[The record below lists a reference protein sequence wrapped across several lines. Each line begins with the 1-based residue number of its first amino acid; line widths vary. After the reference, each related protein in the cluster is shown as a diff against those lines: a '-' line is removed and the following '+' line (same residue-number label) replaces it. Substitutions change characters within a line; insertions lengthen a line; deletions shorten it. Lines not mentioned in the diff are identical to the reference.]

1 MQLRTRLAL
10 VVALVVAAYA
20 LGDLALQRFVLL
32 PRFEELERAEAST
45 DVLRVERALE
55 AEIATIDARCS
66 EWAAWEDANE
76 FVSGGPRGDAFRA
89 HHLSPASLRASRI
102 DLLYLVA
109 ADGRVIWGEVRDP
122 ASGELVRLPEL
133 DFEQLSPGH
142 PFLSHDRD
150 TPTRGLAL
158 TTRGPLLLASRTL
171 EGDQRGS
178 VILGRLVAT
187 TLLAELRER
196 TEVDFDLVPL
206 DEAGR
211 VMPAELLAAITA
223 EAQPVV
229 QPRDASAL
237 EGWTAIDDLRGRP
250 ALLVQARL
258 PRSISAGGRDALR
271 YALVSTIA
279 AGLLLLAVLLA
290 VLRRT
295 VVDPVATLTR
305 HAVEIGQSDDYARVV
320 ALERGDEI
328 GTLSREFERMM
339 RKLEAS
345 RAELVTTARAAGMS
359 EIATGI
365 LHNVGNVLN
374 SVNVSA
380 ELLEARLRES
390 RLQKLEKL
398 VELVR
403 AQGDRFGEFVASDP
417 RGRHVAP
424 FLLEVADGLKGEH
437 AELARE
443 VRSLAEGVDHIRQLV
458 AAQQDFA
465 RRSELREQVELG
477 TLVDMAWD
485 IVARSSNGPLPR
497 MEREIEDLG
506 RVAVDRHKLVQV
518 LVNLLKNARESVAEA
533 RREPGLVRVRIAS
546 AGERVRIEVHDD
558 GLGIPPEN
566 LARLFRHG
574 FTTKPDGHGFGLHSC
589 ANAAGEMGGSLR
601 AESAGAGRGA
611 TFLLELPLLARA
623 AAA

>member
-45 DVLRVERALE
+45 DVLRVERALQ
-55 AEIATIDARCS
+55 AELATLDARCS

-76 FVSGGPRGDAFRA
+76 FVSGGSSAEAFRA
-89 HHLSPASLRASRI
+89 HHLSSASLRASRI

-109 ADGRVIWGEVRDP
+109 DDGRVIWGEVRDP
-122 ASGELVRLPEL
+122 ATGELVRLPEL

-142 PFLSHDRD
+142 PFLARDRE
-150 TPTRGLAL
+150 TPTRGLTL
-158 TTRGPLLLASRTL
+158 TARGPLLLASRSLVGTH
-171 EGDQRGS
+171 GGN
-178 VILGRLVAT
+178 VILGRLVAAP
-187 TLLAELRER
+187 LLAELRER
-196 TEVDFDLVPL
+196 TEVNFELV
-206 DEAGR
+206 EVESA
-211 VMPAELLAAITA
+211 VPALPQEFAASITA
-223 EAQPVV
+223 SAEPVILT
-229 QPRDASAL
+229 RDADEL
-237 EGWTAIDDLRGRP
+237 EGWTVIDDLRGRP
-250 ALLVQARL
+250 VLLVRADL
-258 PRSISAGGRDALR
+258 PRSISAGGREALR
-271 YALVSTIA
+271 YALLSTVA

-290 VLRRT
+290 VLRKT
-295 VVDPVATLTR
+295 IVDPLTALTR
-305 HAVEIGQSDDYARVV
+305 HAVEIGQSDDYGRAV
-320 ALERGDEI
+320 ALDRGDEI

-398 VELVR
+398 AELVR
-403 AQGDRFGEFVASDP
+403 AQGDHFGEFVASDP

-477 TLVDMAWD
+477 SLVDMAWD
-485 IVARSSNGPLPR
+485 IVSRSSSGPLPQLTR
-497 MEREIEDLG
+497 DLEDLG
-506 RVAVDRHKLVQV
+506 RVGVDRHKLVQV

-546 AGERVRIEVHDD
+546 TGGRVRIEVHDD
-558 GLGIPPEN
+558 GLGISPEN
-566 LARLFRHG
+566 LAKLFRHG

-589 ANAAGEMGGSLR
+589 ANAAREMGGTLQ
-601 AESAGAGRGA
+601 AESEGSGRGA
-611 TFLLELPLLARA
+611 AFILELPLLARA

>member
-1 MQLRTRLAL
+1 
-10 VVALVVAAYA
+10 
-20 LGDLALQRFVLL
+20 
-32 PRFEELERAEAST
+32 
-45 DVLRVERALE
+45 
-55 AEIATIDARCS
+55 
-66 EWAAWEDANE
+66 
-76 FVSGGPRGDAFRA
+76 
-89 HHLSPASLRASRI
+89 
-102 DLLYLVA
+102 
-109 ADGRVIWGEVRDP
+109 
-122 ASGELVRLPEL
+122 
-133 DFEQLSPGH
+133 
-142 PFLSHDRD
+142 
-150 TPTRGLAL
+150 
-158 TTRGPLLLASRTL
+158 
-171 EGDQRGS
+171 
-178 VILGRLVAT
+178 
-187 TLLAELRER
+187 
-196 TEVDFDLVPL
+196 
-206 DEAGR
+206 
-211 VMPAELLAAITA
+211 
-223 EAQPVV
+223 
-229 QPRDASAL
+229 
-237 EGWTAIDDLRGRP
+237 
-250 ALLVQARL
+250 
-258 PRSISAGGRDALR
+258 
-271 YALVSTIA
+271 
-279 AGLLLLAVLLA
+279 
-290 VLRRT
+290 
-295 VVDPVATLTR
+295 
-305 HAVEIGQSDDYARVV
+305 
-320 ALERGDEI
+320 
-328 GTLSREFERMM
+328 MM

-390 RLQKLEKL
+390 RAQKLEKL
-398 VELVR
+398 AELVR

-566 LARLFRHG
+566 LAKLFRHG

-589 ANAAGEMGGSLR
+589 ANAAGEMGGTLH
-601 AESAGAGRGA
+601 AESDGAGRGA
-611 TFLLELPLLARA
+611 AFILELPLLARA

>member
-45 DVLRVERALE
+45 DLLRVERALE
-55 AEIATIDARCS
+55 AELGTLDARCS
-66 EWAAWEDANE
+66 EWAAWTDANE
-76 FVSGGPRGDAFRA
+76 FVRGGPREQFFRD

-109 ADGRVIWGEVRDP
+109 ADGRVVWGEVRDP
-122 ASGELVRLPEL
+122 ASGALVRLPEL
-133 DFEQLSPGH
+133 DFEQLSAGH
-142 PFLSHDRD
+142 PFLARDRD

-158 TTRGPLLLASRTL
+158 TSRGPLLVASRAL
-171 EGDQRGS
+171 EGEQRGS
-178 VILGRLVAT
+178 VILGRLVADA
-187 TLLAELRER
+187 LLAELRER
-196 TEVDFDLVPL
+196 TEVSF
-206 DEAGR
+206 
-211 VMPAELLAAITA
+211 ELLALDTATDALPHDLLASITA
-223 EAQPVV
+223 AAEPVV
-229 QPRDASAL
+229 QARDDDSL
-237 EGWTAIDDLRGRP
+237 VGWTAIDDLRGRP
-250 ALLVQARL
+250 ALLVQAQL
-258 PRSISAGGRDALR
+258 PRAISAGGRDALR

-279 AGLLLLAVLLA
+279 AGLLLLAVLLF

-295 VVDPVATLTR
+295 VVDPLAQLTR
-305 HAVEIGQSDDYARVV
+305 HAVEIGQSDDYARSV

-345 RAELVTTARAAGMS
+345 RGELVTTARAAGMS

-380 ELLEARLRES
+380 ELVEARLRES
-390 RLQKLEKL
+390 RLQKLERL
-398 VELVR
+398 AELVR
-403 AQGDRFGEFVASDP
+403 AQGDRFGEFVAQDP

-424 FLLEVADGLKGEH
+424 FLLEVADGLKDEH

-443 VRSLAEGVDHIRQLV
+443 VRSLAQGVDHIRQLV

-477 TLVDMAWD
+477 SLVDMAWD
-485 IVARSSNGPLPR
+485 IVARSSSGPLPQL
-497 MEREIEDLG
+497 EREIEDLG

-518 LVNLLKNARESVAEA
+518 LVNLLKNARESIAEA
-533 RREPGLVRVRIAS
+533 RRAPGLVRVRIAS
-546 AGERVRIEVHDD
+546 LGERVRIEVHDD

-589 ANAAGEMGGSLR
+589 ANAAGELGGTLR
-601 AESAGAGRGA
+601 AESDGPGRGA
-611 TFLLELPLLARA
+611 RFLLELPLLARA
-623 AAA
+623 AA

>member
-20 LGDLALQRFVLL
+20 LGDLALQRLVLL

-45 DVLRVERALE
+45 DLLRVERALE
-55 AEIATIDARCS
+55 AELTTLDARCS
-66 EWAAWEDANE
+66 EWAAWDGANQ
-76 FVSGGPRGDAFRA
+76 FVSGGAGGDEFRS
-89 HHLSPASLRASRI
+89 HHLSSASLRASRI

-109 ADGRVIWGEVRDP
+109 DDGRVVWGEVRDP
-122 ASGELVRLPEL
+122 TNGERVRLPEL
-133 DFEQLSPGH
+133 DFEQLSAGH
-142 PFLSHDRD
+142 PFLAQDRD
-150 TPTRGLAL
+150 RPTSGLAL
-158 TTRGPLLLASRTL
+158 TTRGPLLVASRAL
-171 EGDQRGS
+171 EGEQHGS
-178 VILGRLVAT
+178 VILGRIVAAE
-187 TLLAELRER
+187 LLAELRER
-196 TEVDFDLVPL
+196 TEVEFELLPL
-206 DEAGR
+206 DSATHAL
-211 VMPAELLAAITA
+211 PHELVTSITA
-223 EAQPVV
+223 SAEPVV
-229 QPRDASAL
+229 EARDTSVL

-250 ALLVQARL
+250 ALLVHAEL
-258 PRSISAGGRDALR
+258 PRAISAGGREALR
-271 YALVSTIA
+271 YALLSTVA

-295 VVDPVATLTR
+295 VVDPLVALTR
-305 HAVEIGQSDDYARVV
+305 QAVEIGQSDDYARAV

-380 ELLEARLRES
+380 ELVEARLRDS
-390 RLQKLEKL
+390 RLQKLERL
-398 VELVR
+398 AELVR
-403 AQGDRFGEFVASDP
+403 AQGERFGEFVASDP

-424 FLLEVADGLKGEH
+424 FLLELADGLKNEH

-477 TLVDMAWD
+477 SLVDMAWD
-485 IVARSSNGPLPR
+485 IVARSSTGPLPHL
-497 MEREIEDLG
+497 EREIEDLG
-506 RVAVDRHKLVQV
+506 RVPVDRHKLVQV
-518 LVNLLKNARESVAEA
+518 LVNLLKNARESIAEA
-533 RREPGLVRVRIAS
+533 RRVPGTVRVRIAS
-546 AGERVRIEVHDD
+546 NGERVRIEVHDD
-558 GLGIPPEN
+558 GFGIPPEN

-589 ANAAGEMGGSLR
+589 ANAAGELGGSLR
-601 AESAGAGRGA
+601 AESAGAGQGA
-611 TFLLELPLLARA
+611 CFVLELPLLARA
-623 AAA
+623 AA

>member
-1 MQLRTRLAL
+1 MPLRTRLAL

-32 PRFEELERAEAST
+32 PRFEQLERVEAAT
-45 DVLRVERALE
+45 DVLRVERALG
-55 AEIATIDARCS
+55 AEIATLDARCS
-66 EWAAWEDANE
+66 EWAAWEDANQ
-76 FVSGGPRGDAFRA
+76 FVRGGPAQNDFRA
-89 HHLSPASLRASRI
+89 HHLSPTSLRASRI

-109 ADGRVIWGEVRDP
+109 ADGRVVWGDVRDP
-122 ASGELVRLPEL
+122 ESGESVRLPEL
-133 DFEQLSPGH
+133 DFEQLSAGH
-142 PFLSHDRD
+142 PFLAQGRD

-158 TTRGPLLLASRTL
+158 TARGPLLVASHAL
-171 EGDQRGS
+171 EGPQGGT
-178 VILGRLVAT
+178 VILGRIVAHA
-187 TLLAELRER
+187 LLAELRER
-196 TEVDFDLVPL
+196 TEVDFDLL
-206 DEAGR
+206 SI
-211 VMPAELLAAITA
+211 ELASRQLASELVASITA
-223 EAQPVV
+223 SAEPVV
-229 QPRDASAL
+229 QARDDSAL
-237 EGWTAIDDLRGRP
+237 DGWAAIDDLRGRP

-258 PRSISAGGRDALR
+258 PRAISAGGREALR

-295 VVDPVATLTR
+295 VVDPLAALTR
-305 HAVEIGQSDDYARVV
+305 HAVEIGQSDDYARAV

-339 RKLEAS
+339 RKLEGS

-380 ELLEARLRES
+380 ELVEARLRDS
-390 RLQKLEKL
+390 RLQKLERL
-398 VELVR
+398 AELVR
-403 AQGDRFGEFVASDP
+403 AQGERFGEFVASDP

-424 FLLEVADGLKGEH
+424 FLLEVADGLREEH

-443 VRSLAEGVDHIRQLV
+443 VRSLAQGVDHIRQLV

-485 IVARSSNGPLPR
+485 IVARSSSGPLPHL
-497 MEREIEDLG
+497 EREIEDLG
-506 RVAVDRHKLVQV
+506 RISVDRHKLVQV
-518 LVNLLKNARESVAEA
+518 LVNLLKNARESIAEA
-533 RREPGLVRVRIAS
+533 RRVPGVVRVRIAS
-546 AGERVRIEVHDD
+546 GSDSARIEVSDD

-566 LARLFRHG
+566 IARLFRHG

-589 ANAAGEMGGSLR
+589 ANAATEMGGTLH
-601 AESAGAGRGA
+601 AESAGSGHGA
-611 TFLLELPLLARA
+611 CFVLELPLFARA
-623 AAA
+623 AA